1 MRLTDISIKNLIR
14 RKAKAG
20 FIMAG
25 LVVGVAAMVAV
36 IGFVRS
42 MTAEINHK
50 MERYGANILI
60 LPKTEDLQLSYGGI
74 NLGGVSFDMQQ
85 IRQADLQRLAHIK
98 NAANIAATGPTL
110 LGVVTANDQKVL
122 LAGIDMNSA
131 DILKP
136 WWTLSGKRPDL
147 NGLLAGAQTARVM
160 NLTIGQDVDINGR
173 PMPVVG
179 ILGATGSQDD
189 DLLFTALP
197 TAQAILG
204 KQGQISMVEVAAL
217 CNACPIDDMV
227 QQISGVLP
235 DAKVMAIQQVVKG
248 RMETLHRFSTF
259 SLGMSAVVILVGS
272 LVVLTTMMSS
282 VRERKEEIGIFR
294 AMGFRKSHIMG
305 IIFSEA
311 AMISGP
317 AGFIG
322 YLAGTAATFLAV
334 RFFSGLGHASVIFDP
349 VLCGWCHP
357 AVHGCRPDGQH
368 LSGNHGRPIG
378 PQHRPAVLVVI
389 ILNVEIIN
397 LARPEGGSC
406 IKDTAM
412 TDNAV
417 QINYFKV

>member
-1 MRLTDISIKNLIR
+1 MRLADISIKNLLR

-74 NLGGVSFDMQQ
+74 NLGGVSFDMGQ

-110 LGVVTANDQKVL
+110 LGVVTANNQKVL
-122 LAGIDMNSA
+122 LAGIDMKSV

-147 NGLLAGAQTARVM
+147 NGLLAGAQAARVM
-160 NLTIGQDVDINGR
+160 NLTIGQAVEINGR
-173 PMPVVG
+173 PMPVVS

-189 DLLFTALP
+189 ELLFTALS

-217 CNACPIDDMV
+217 CNACPVEEMV

-235 DAKVMAIQQVVKG
+235 DAEVMAIQQVVKG

-317 AGFIG
+317 AGLIG

-334 RFFSGLGHASVIFDP
+334 HFFSGLGQASVIFDP
-349 VLCGWCHP
+349 VLCGGAILLSMVVGLMASIYP
-357 AVHGCRPDGQH
+357 A
-368 LSGNHGRPIG
+368 IM
-378 PQHRPAVLVVI
+378 A
-389 ILNVEIIN
+389 
-397 LARPEGGSC
+397 ARLDPN
-406 IKDTAM
+406 TALRSL
-412 TDNAV
+412 
-417 QINYFKV
+417 

>member
-1 MRLTDISIKNLIR
+1 MRLTDISIKNLCR

-25 LVVGVAAMVAV
+25 LAVGVAAMVAV
-36 IGFVRS
+36 IGFVRT

-60 LPKTEDLQLSYGGI
+60 LPKAEDLQLSYGGI
-74 NLGGVSFDMQQ
+74 NLGGVSVDVEQ
-85 IRQADLQRLAHIK
+85 IRQADLQRLAGIK

-110 LGVVTANDQKVL
+110 LGVVSANNQRVL

-131 DILKP
+131 GILKP
-136 WWTLSGKRPDL
+136 WWTLSGKRPDG
-147 NGLLAGAQTARVM
+147 NGLLAGARTARVL
-160 NLTIGQDVDINGR
+160 NLALGQEVAVNGR

-189 DLLFTALP
+189 DLLFTALS
-197 TAQAILG
+197 TAQGILG

-217 CNACPIDDMV
+217 CNACPVEEMV

-248 RMETLHRFSTF
+248 RMDTLHRFSTF

-282 VRERKEEIGIFR
+282 VRERREEIGIFR
-294 AMGFRKSHIMG
+294 AMGFRKSHIMR

-317 AGFIG
+317 AGLIG
-322 YLAGTAATFLAV
+322 YLAGTGATFLAV
-334 RFFSGLGHASVIFDP
+334 RFFSGLEHASVVWDP
-349 VLCGWCHP
+349 ALCGGAILMAMVVGLTASVYP
-357 AVHGCRPDGQH
+357 A
-368 LSGNHGRPIG
+368 IM
-378 PQHRPAVLVVI
+378 A
-389 ILNVEIIN
+389 
-397 LARPEGGSC
+397 ARLDPN
-406 IKDTAM
+406 TALRSL
-412 TDNAV
+412 
-417 QINYFKV
+417 

>member
-25 LVVGVAAMVAV
+25 LVVGVSVMVAV
-36 IGFVRS
+36 IGFVRT

-74 NLGGVSFDMQQ
+74 NLGGVSFDVEQ
-85 IRQADLQRLAHIK
+85 IRQSDLQRLAGIK

-110 LGVVTANDQKVL
+110 LGVVSANNQKVL
-122 LAGIDMNSA
+122 LAGIDMKSA

-136 WWTLSGKRPDL
+136 WWTLSGNRPGS
-147 NGLLAGAQTARVM
+147 NGLLAGSQAARVL
-160 NLTIGQDVDINGR
+160 NLTIGQDLDINGR

-189 DLLFTALP
+189 GLLFAGLP
-197 TAQAILG
+197 TAQGILD

-217 CNACPIDDMV
+217 CSACPIDEMV
-227 QQISGVLP
+227 RQIAGALP

-248 RMETLHRFSTF
+248 RMDTLHRFSTF

-282 VRERKEEIGIFR
+282 VRERKKEIGIFR
-294 AMGFRKSHIMG
+294 AMGFRKSHVMG

-311 AMISGP
+311 AIISGP
-317 AGFIG
+317 AGLIG
-322 YLAGTAATFLAV
+322 YLVGTGACFLAV
-334 RFFSGLGHASVIFDP
+334 RFFSGLGHASVVFDP
-349 VLCGWCHP
+349 TLCGGAILLAMIVGLMASVYP
-357 AVHGCRPDGQH
+357 A
-368 LSGNHGRPIG
+368 IM
-378 PQHRPAVLVVI
+378 A
-389 ILNVEIIN
+389 
-397 LARPEGGSC
+397 ARLDPN
-406 IKDTAM
+406 TALRSL
-412 TDNAV
+412 
-417 QINYFKV
+417 

>member
-1 MRLTDISIKNLIR
+1 MRLTDISKKNLWR

-36 IGFVRS
+36 IGFVRT

-60 LPKTEDLQLSYGGI
+60 LPKTEDLQLSYGGL
-74 NLGGVSFDMQQ
+74 NLGGVSFDVEQ
-85 IRQADLQRLAHIK
+85 IRQADLQRLAGIK

-110 LGVVTANDQKVL
+110 LGVVSANNRKVL

-131 DILKP
+131 GILKP
-136 WWTLSGKRPDL
+136 WWTLSGKRPDS
-147 NGLLAGAQTARVM
+147 NGLLAGAQTARVL
-160 NLTIGQDVDINGR
+160 NLTVGQDVDINGS

-189 DLLFTALP
+189 DLLFTALS

-217 CNACPIDDMV
+217 CNACPVDEMV

-248 RMETLHRFSTF
+248 RMDTLHRFSTF

-317 AGFIG
+317 AGLIG
-322 YLAGTAATFLAV
+322 YMAGTGATFLAV
-334 RFFSGLGHASVIFDP
+334 RFFSGLEHASVVWDP
-349 VLCGWCHP
+349 ALCGGAILMAMVVGLMASVYP
-357 AVHGCRPDGQH
+357 A
-368 LSGNHGRPIG
+368 IM
-378 PQHRPAVLVVI
+378 A
-389 ILNVEIIN
+389 
-397 LARPEGGSC
+397 ARLDPN
-406 IKDTAM
+406 TALRSL
-412 TDNAV
+412 
-417 QINYFKV
+417 

>member
-1 MRLTDISIKNLIR
+1 MRLTDISIKNLMR

-36 IGFVRS
+36 IGFVRT

-74 NLGGVSFDMQQ
+74 NLGGVSFDVEQ
-85 IRQADLQRLAHIK
+85 IRQADLQRLSGIK

-110 LGVVTANDQKVL
+110 LGVVSVNNQKVL

-136 WWTLSGKRPDL
+136 WWTLSGKRPGD
-147 NGLLAGAQTARVM
+147 NGLLAGAQTARVL
-160 NLTIGQDVDINGR
+160 NLTIGQDVDINGHA
-173 PMPVVG
+173 MPVVG

-189 DLLFTALP
+189 DLLFAALS
-197 TAQAILG
+197 TAQRILG

-217 CNACPIDDMV
+217 CNACPVDDMV

-235 DAKVMAIQQVVKG
+235 DAKVVAIQQVVKG
-248 RMETLHRFSTF
+248 RMDTLHRFSAF
-259 SLGMSAVVILVGS
+259 SVGMSAVVILVGS

-294 AMGFRKSHIMG
+294 AMGFRKSHVMG

-317 AGFIG
+317 AGLIG
-322 YLAGTAATFLAV
+322 YLAGTGATFLAV
-334 RFFSGLGHASVIFDP
+334 HFFSGLEHASVVWDP
-349 VLCGWCHP
+349 KLCGGAILLAIVVGLMASVYP
-357 AVHGCRPDGQH
+357 A
-368 LSGNHGRPIG
+368 IM
-378 PQHRPAVLVVI
+378 A
-389 ILNVEIIN
+389 
-397 LARPEGGSC
+397 ARLDPN
-406 IKDTAM
+406 TALRSL
-412 TDNAV
+412 
-417 QINYFKV
+417 

>member
-1 MRLTDISIKNLIR
+1 MRLIDISIKNLVR

-20 FIMAG
+20 FIVAG

-36 IGFVRS
+36 IGFVRT

-74 NLGGVSFDMQQ
+74 DLGGVSLDVQP
-85 IRQADLQRLAHIK
+85 IRQTDLQRLNTIK

-110 LGVVTANDQKVL
+110 LGVVMANKRRVL
-122 LAGIDMNSA
+122 LAGVDLESTP
-131 DILKP
+131 ILKP
-136 WWTLSGKRPDL
+136 WWTLTGDRPVS
-147 NGLLAGAQTARVM
+147 NGLLVGAETAQVM

-189 DLLFTALP
+189 NLLFAALP
-197 TAQAILG
+197 TAQKILG

-217 CNACPIDDMV
+217 CNACPVDEMV
-227 QQISGVLP
+227 RQIASVLP

-259 SLGMSAVVILVGS
+259 SMGMSAVVILVGS

-294 AMGFRKSHIMG
+294 AMGFRKSHVMG
-305 IIFSEA
+305 IIFAEA
-311 AMISGP
+311 AIISGP
-317 AGFIG
+317 SGLVG
-322 YLAGTAATFLAV
+322 YLAGTGAIFLGL
-334 RFFSGLGHASVIFDP
+334 RYFSGLEHASVALDP
-349 VLCGWCHP
+349 LLCGG
-357 AVHGCRPDGQH
+357 AIM
-368 LSGNHGRPIG
+368 L
-378 PQHRPAVLVVI
+378 AVLVGLMASAYPAI
-389 ILNVEIIN
+389 MA
-397 LARPEGGSC
+397 ARLDPN
-406 IKDTAM
+406 TALRSL
-412 TDNAV
+412 
-417 QINYFKV
+417 

>member
-74 NLGGVSFDMQQ
+74 NLGGVSFDVEQ

-110 LGVVTANDQKVL
+110 LGVVWANNQKVL

-136 WWTLSGKRPDL
+136 WWTLSGKRPDI

-160 NLTIGQDVDINGR
+160 DLTIGQNVDINGH

-189 DLLFTALP
+189 DLLFTALS
-197 TAQAILG
+197 TAQSILG

-217 CNACPIDDMV
+217 CNACPVDEMV

-235 DAKVMAIQQVVKG
+235 DARVMAIQQVVKG
-248 RMETLHRFSTF
+248 RMDTLRRFSTF
-259 SLGMSAVVILVGS
+259 SLGMSAAVILVGS

-317 AGFIG
+317 AGLIG
-322 YLAGTAATFLAV
+322 YLAGTGATFIAV
-334 RFFSGLGHASVIFDP
+334 RFFSDMDHAATAWDPLLCGGAILLAMVVGLTASVYPAIMAARLDP
-349 VLCGWCHP
+349 
-357 AVHGCRPDGQH
+357 
-368 LSGNHGRPIG
+368 N
-378 PQHRPAVLVVI
+378 
-389 ILNVEIIN
+389 
-397 LARPEGGSC
+397 
-406 IKDTAM
+406 TALRSL
-412 TDNAV
+412 
-417 QINYFKV
+417 

>member
-1 MRLTDISIKNLIR
+1 MRLTDISIKNLMR

-36 IGFVRS
+36 IGFVRT

-74 NLGGVSFDMQQ
+74 NLGGVSFDVEQ
-85 IRQADLQRLAHIK
+85 IRQADLQRLTGIK

-110 LGVVTANDQKVL
+110 LGVVSANNRKVL
-122 LAGIDMNSA
+122 LAGIDMKST

-136 WWTLSGKRPDL
+136 WWTLSGRRPGI
-147 NGLLAGAQTARVM
+147 NGLLAGAQTARVL

-173 PMPVVG
+173 FMPVVG

-189 DLLFTALP
+189 DLLFTALS
-197 TAQAILG
+197 TAQGILG

-217 CNACPIDDMV
+217 CNACPVDEMV

-248 RMETLHRFSTF
+248 RMDALHRFSAF

-294 AMGFRKSHIMG
+294 AMGFRKSHVMG

-317 AGFIG
+317 AGLIG
-322 YLAGTAATFLAV
+322 YLAGTGATFIAV
-334 RFFSGLGHASVIFDP
+334 RFFSGLEHASVVWDP
-349 VLCGWCHP
+349 VVCGGAILLAMVVGLMASVYP
-357 AVHGCRPDGQH
+357 A
-368 LSGNHGRPIG
+368 IM
-378 PQHRPAVLVVI
+378 A
-389 ILNVEIIN
+389 
-397 LARPEGGSC
+397 ARLDPN
-406 IKDTAM
+406 TALRSL
-412 TDNAV
+412 
-417 QINYFKV
+417 

>member
-1 MRLTDISIKNLIR
+1 MRLTDISIKNLMR

-36 IGFVRS
+36 IGFVRT

-74 NLGGVSFDMQQ
+74 NLGGVSFDVEQ
-85 IRQADLQRLAHIK
+85 IRQADLQRLSGIK

-110 LGVVTANDQKVL
+110 LGVVSANNQKVL

-136 WWTLSGKRPDL
+136 WWTLSGKRPGD
-147 NGLLAGAQTARVM
+147 NGLLAGAQTARVL
-160 NLTIGQDVDINGR
+160 NLTIGQDVDINGHA
-173 PMPVVG
+173 MPVVG

-189 DLLFTALP
+189 DLLFAALS
-197 TAQAILG
+197 TAQRILG

-217 CNACPIDDMV
+217 CNACPVDDMV

-248 RMETLHRFSTF
+248 RMDTLHRFSAF
-259 SLGMSAVVILVGS
+259 SVGMSAVVILVGS

-294 AMGFRKSHIMG
+294 AMGFRKSHVMG

-317 AGFIG
+317 AGLIG
-322 YLAGTAATFLAV
+322 YLAGTGATFLAV
-334 RFFSGLGHASVIFDP
+334 RFFSGLEHASVVWDP
-349 VLCGWCHP
+349 TLFGGAILLAIVVGLMASVYP
-357 AVHGCRPDGQH
+357 A
-368 LSGNHGRPIG
+368 IM
-378 PQHRPAVLVVI
+378 A
-389 ILNVEIIN
+389 
-397 LARPEGGSC
+397 ARLDPN
-406 IKDTAM
+406 TALRSL
-412 TDNAV
+412 
-417 QINYFKV
+417 

>member
-1 MRLTDISIKNLIR
+1 MRLTDISIKNLMR

-36 IGFVRS
+36 IGFVRT

-74 NLGGVSFDMQQ
+74 NLGGVSFDVEQ
-85 IRQADLQRLAHIK
+85 IRQADLQALTTIK

-110 LGVVTANDQKVL
+110 LGVVSANNQKVL
-122 LAGIDMNSA
+122 LAGIDMTSA
-131 DILKP
+131 RILKP
-136 WWTLSGKRPDL
+136 WWTLSGDRPGSK
-147 NGLLAGAQTARVM
+147 GLMAGAETARVL
-160 NLTIGQDVDINGR
+160 NLAIGQDVDINGN

-179 ILGATGSQDD
+179 ILGPTGSQDD
-189 DLLFTALP
+189 HLLFAGLS
-197 TAQAILG
+197 TAQRILG

-217 CNACPIDDMV
+217 CNACPVDEMV

-248 RMETLHRFSTF
+248 RMDTLHRFSTF

-294 AMGFRKSHIMG
+294 AMGFRKSHVMG

-317 AGFIG
+317 AGLIG
-322 YLAGTAATFLAV
+322 YLAGTGATFLAV
-334 RFFSGLGHASVIFDP
+334 RFFSGLDQASVALDP
-349 VLCGWCHP
+349 MLCG
-357 AVHGCRPDGQH
+357 G
-368 LSGNHGRPIG
+368 
-378 PQHRPAVLVVI
+378 AVLLSMVVGLVASI
-389 ILNVEIIN
+389 YPAIMA
-397 LARPEGGSC
+397 ARLDPN
-406 IKDTAM
+406 TALRSL
-412 TDNAV
+412 
-417 QINYFKV
+417 

>member
-1 MRLTDISIKNLIR
+1 MRLTDISIKNLWR

-36 IGFVRS
+36 IGFVRT

-60 LPKTEDLQLSYGGI
+60 LPKTEDLQLSYGGL
-74 NLGGVSFDMQQ
+74 NLGGVSFDVEQ
-85 IRQADLQRLAHIK
+85 IRQADLQRLAGIK

-110 LGVVTANDQKVL
+110 LGVVSANNRKVL

-131 DILKP
+131 GILKP
-136 WWTLSGKRPDL
+136 WWTLSGKRPES
-147 NGLLAGAQTARVM
+147 NGLLAGAQTARVL
-160 NLTIGQDVDINGR
+160 NLTIGQDVAINGR

-189 DLLFTALP
+189 DLLFTALS

-217 CNACPIDDMV
+217 CNACPVDEMV

-248 RMETLHRFSTF
+248 RMDTLHRFSTF

-317 AGFIG
+317 AGLIG
-322 YLAGTAATFLAV
+322 YLAGTGATFLAV
-334 RFFSGLGHASVIFDP
+334 RFFSGLEHASVVWDP
-349 VLCGWCHP
+349 ALCGGAILMAMVVGLMASVYP
-357 AVHGCRPDGQH
+357 A
-368 LSGNHGRPIG
+368 IM
-378 PQHRPAVLVVI
+378 A
-389 ILNVEIIN
+389 
-397 LARPEGGSC
+397 ARLDPN
-406 IKDTAM
+406 TALRSL
-412 TDNAV
+412 
-417 QINYFKV
+417 